1 MARWRAGQL
10 IDPISRLAKNQTK
23 GKGRAGRSWFTQPNV
38 SLSFSLAYP
47 FNGNIKSLQGLS
59 LVCGLATIRG
69 ISKSLHMDE
78 SKLREHGLALKW
90 PNDLLIHDR
99 KLGGLLIEGGRLSS
113 NSPNEKTWMI
123 IGIGMNLSY
132 SKALELA
139 SQISISYLSELNQN
153 QATMDADLVWLSI
166 LDALGEYLSIFEK
179 RGFAAFHDQ
188 WEYWDA
194 YRDLPVEISEFGQ
207 SKYIGIAKGVND
219 EGALLLLESGNNEP
233 TVVYAGDVSLRKKS

>member
-1 MARWRAGQL
+1 
-10 IDPISRLAKNQTK
+10 
-23 GKGRAGRSWFTQPNV
+23 
-38 SLSFSLAYP
+38 
-47 FNGNIKSLQGLS
+47 
-59 LVCGLATIRG
+59 
-69 ISKSLHMDE
+69 
-78 SKLREHGLALKW
+78 
-90 PNDLLIHDR
+90 
-99 KLGGLLIEGGRLSS
+99 
-113 NSPNEKTWMI
+113 MI

-219 EGALLLLESGNNEP
+219 EGALLLLESGNNGP